1 MSKTTKN
8 ARIQKI
14 TEGEEV
20 KFEIFIPRTDEPDIL
35 IYLDEESM
43 ISFLKG
49 LAEYGSLNKEEGIN
63 V

>member
-1 MSKTTKN
+1 MSETTEK

-14 TEGEEV
+14 TETEGV

-35 IYLDEESM
+35 IYLDEK
-43 ISFLKG
+43 SF
-49 LAEYGSLNKEEGIN
+49 GSLLEGLSDLFEGGKLN

>member
-1 MSKTTKN
+1 MSETTKN

-35 IYLDEESM
+35 IYLDKESFL
-43 ISFLKG
+43 SFLKG
-49 LAEYGSLNKEEGIN
+49 LAEYGDLNKEEGIN

>member
-1 MSKTTKN
+1 MSETTKN

-20 KFEIFIPRTDEPDIL
+20 TFEIFIPRTDEPDIL
-35 IYLDEESM
+35 IYLDKE
-43 ISFLKG
+43 SFLSFSKG
-49 LAEYGSLNKEEGIN
+49 LAEYGFLNKEEGIN